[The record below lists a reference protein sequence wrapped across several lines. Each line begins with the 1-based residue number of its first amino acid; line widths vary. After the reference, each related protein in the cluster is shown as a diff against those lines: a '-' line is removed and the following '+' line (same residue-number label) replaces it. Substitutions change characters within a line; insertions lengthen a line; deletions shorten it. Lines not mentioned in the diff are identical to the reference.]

1 MQSVPSGSAPFT
13 LSVLAGGGTGIGT
26 TAEQGLASTISL
38 AHTADRRGFR
48 RFWMSE
54 HHAMPA
60 LSVASPPLMIARLIA
75 ETSRIRLG
83 AGGIMLPNHAP
94 LAVAE
99 QFGMLTALAPHRI
112 DLGLGRAPGTDDAT
126 ARALRRGANAN
137 DGFPQQVTELLG
149 FLTDEFPAG
158 HPYRDVHAV
167 PGPWQ
172 AAQNRIRTEEF
183 GPEIW
188 MLGSSPFS
196 AQLAAQLGRPYAFAL
211 QFGNA
216 DIDTA
221 LHIYREQF
229 QSSEVL
235 AEPHTLVSVPVA
247 ISDDSVEAERQASSS
262 AMAMLRMFKREPF
275 QFLPPDE
282 VEAYP
287 ATAQEKQILDA
298 YTHHTFHGK
307 PATVADRLEALHDRT
322 GIDEV
327 MLVGGGH
334 SATFEER
341 GIELIADHYGLP
353 HN

>member
-1 MQSVPSGSAPFT
+1 MQSAPSGSAPFT

-38 AHTADRRGFR
+38 ARTADRRGFR

-60 LSVASPPLMIARLIA
+60 RSVASPPLMIARLIA

-83 AGGIMLPNHAP
+83 AGGIMLSEPRP
-94 LAVAE
+94 LGRRRAVRNAH
-99 QFGMLTALAPHRI
+99 ALAPHRI
-112 DLGLGRAPGTDDAT
+112 DLGLGRALARTMRPPGVAPRSQRQRWVPSTGHRV
-126 ARALRRGANAN
+126 ARLPDRR
-137 DGFPQQVTELLG
+137 V
-149 FLTDEFPAG
+149 PAG

-188 MLGSSPFS
+188 ILGSSPFS

-221 LHIYREQF
+221 LHIHREQF
-229 QSSEVL
+229 QPSEVL
-235 AEPHTLVSVPVA
+235 AEPHALVSVPVA

-287 ATAQEKQILDA
+287 ATAQEKQVLDA
-298 YTHHTFHGK
+298 HTHHTLHGK
-307 PATVADRLEALHDRT
+307 PATVADHLEALHDQT
-322 GIDEV
+322 GVDEV

-334 SATFEER
+334 SAAFEER
-341 GIELIADHYGLP
+341 GVELIADHYGLP

>member
-38 AHTADRRGFR
+38 ARTADRRGFR

-149 FLTDEFPAG
+149 LLADEFPAE

-167 PGPWQ
+167 TLVGYMTNNCVLAS
-172 AAQNRIRTEEF
+172 AADAE
-183 GPEIW
+183 P
-188 MLGSSPFS
+188 LGFAVEVLSDATGAIDLANDVGRAP
-196 AQLAAQLGRPYAFAL
+196 AQQVHETLMALLHSNWAAVADTTAWTTAL
-211 QFGNA
+211 QAGDPLDKSDLVTSA
-216 DIDTA
+216 D
-221 LHIYREQF
+221 RG
-229 QSSEVL
+229 
-235 AEPHTLVSVPVA
+235 
-247 ISDDSVEAERQASSS
+247 R
-262 AMAMLRMFKREPF
+262 
-275 QFLPPDE
+275 
-282 VEAYP
+282 
-287 ATAQEKQILDA
+287 ATA
-298 YTHHTFHGK
+298 
-307 PATVADRLEALHDRT
+307 
-322 GIDEV
+322 
-327 MLVGGGH
+327 
-334 SATFEER
+334 
-341 GIELIADHYGLP
+341 
-353 HN
+353 